1 MTNIEKNVSE
11 DPAAESVPVNPEPTD
26 TPIHHTHQ
34 SPVVGG
40 LEAEA
45 DKPETAEPIEP
56 HRLVGEREARGS
68 VENPG

>member
-11 DPAAESVPVNPEPTD
+11 DPGAESVPVNPEPTGG
-26 TPIHHTHQ
+26 PIQDVHQ

-45 DKPETAEPIEP
+45 DDPETAEPIEP
-56 HRLVGEREARGS
+56 HGLVGERDAKGS
-68 VENPG
+68 VDYPA

>member
-11 DPAAESVPVNPEPTD
+11 DPAAESVPVNPEPTGAPGQD
-26 TPIHHTHQ
+26 VHQ

-40 LEAEA
+40 LEAKA
-45 DKPETAEPIEP
+45 DDPGTAEPIEP
-56 HRLVGEREARGS
+56 HRLVGERSARGS